1 MKKLILF
8 ILLLPIC
15 LIGRAQGWYVG
26 AEASRGVA
34 SHPYWQA
41 AVTGSYTMK
50 VASFL
55 SLDANASLYYQHHDQ
70 MTVFIDICVEN
81 PQDLHA
87 NAQTF
92 GGALGVNAILPIFK
106 PVSFF
111 TGPQVMCNFFQKN
124 YFGEYT
130 TFDYTDHRAL
140 GLWRIGLEAEIW
152 RLRVRASWDI
162 LMTDRSD
169 NGRKGSAITVG
180 IAYNL

>member
-1 MKKLILF
+1 MKKLFLF
-8 ILLLPIC
+8 ILLLPVC
-15 LIGRAQGWYVG
+15 LVGRAQGWYIG

-70 MTVFIDICVEN
+70 ATVFFDFYNSNIENVDI
-81 PQDLHA
+81 

-92 GGALGVNAILPIFK
+92 GGALGLNAILPICK

-124 YFGEYT
+124 YFGGYAI
-130 TFDYTDHRAL
+130 DYTDHRAL
-140 GLWRIGLEAEIW
+140 GLWRIGLQAQIW

-162 LMTDRSD
+162 LMTDRSE
-169 NGRKGSAITVG
+169 NGRKGSAISIGV
-180 IAYNL
+180 AYRL